1 MSKSM
6 LLNMKKQI
14 RIGLITSRGGHL
26 FQLNQLRPFWKEYN
40 RFWVTDR
47 GLDTDYFLKN
57 EKVYYGFF
65 PESRNVINGIKNF
78 FLAFKILSIE
88 RPNVLISSGAG
99 ITIPYFLIGKLFYKT
114 KLVYIEPYDFIQY
127 PSLTGKIVYNFVDLF
142 LIQHNCQK
150 KWYPRAK
157 YWGSLF

>member
-1 MSKSM
+1 
-6 LLNMKKQI
+6 MKRQI

-26 FQLNQLRPFWKEYN
+26 FQLNQLASFWKRYE

-65 PESRNVINGIKNF
+65 PESRNIINSIKNL
-78 FLAFKILSIE
+78 FLALKVLSAE
-88 RPNVLISSGAG
+88 KPEVLISSGAG
-99 ITIPYFLIGKLFYKT
+99 IAVPYFLIGKFFYKT
-114 KLVYIEPYDFIQY
+114 RLIYIEPYDFIQY

-142 LIQHNCQK
+142 LIQHHFQK
-150 KWYPRAK
+150 KWYPKAEF
-157 YWGSLF
+157 WGKLL